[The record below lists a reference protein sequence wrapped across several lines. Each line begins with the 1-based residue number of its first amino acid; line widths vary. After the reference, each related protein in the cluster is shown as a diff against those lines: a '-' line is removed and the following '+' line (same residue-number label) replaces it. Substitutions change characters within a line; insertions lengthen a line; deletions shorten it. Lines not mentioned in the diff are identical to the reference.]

1 MYPGDTVLF
10 RVPWVYV
17 RMAFDIYYRYS
28 TAVVQSGSVR
38 DLVRELQRK
47 GANSAKGFF
56 IIGLD
61 WPGHISSMGP
71 ITV

>member
-1 MYPGDTVLF
+1 
-10 RVPWVYV
+10 
-17 RMAFDIYYRYS
+17 MAFDIYYRYS

-61 WPGHISSMGP
+61 WPGHISSARKAYNCIDPGRLQN
-71 ITV
+71 IV